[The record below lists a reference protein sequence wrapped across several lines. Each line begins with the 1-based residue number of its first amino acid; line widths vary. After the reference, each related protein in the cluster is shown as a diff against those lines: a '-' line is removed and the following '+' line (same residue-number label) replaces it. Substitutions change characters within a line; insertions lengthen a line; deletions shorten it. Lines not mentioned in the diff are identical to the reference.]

1 MTMRAN
7 ASVRE
12 LAQQFLGISTSTIG
26 NVLDSL
32 RINAIMPGLRP
43 VVLPMRMAGV
53 AFTVKAVVGKLGDYM
68 PGDFSLGDV
77 IDNLQA
83 GDVVVIDL
91 GGQEVASWGG
101 LAALAAKLRGA
112 AGLAVHGGVR
122 DIDEIMNCGFPV
134 YSRHVT
140 PLSPRTRVKIV
151 GLNLEICIGDVQIL
165 PQDIIVGDSTGLV
178 RVPANIAREVLD
190 EVLVLNKKDD
200 EAMRLIRDGGS
211 FKNALSAIRNGG
223 AS

>member
-32 RINAIMPGLRP
+32 RITAIMPGLRP
-43 VVLPMRMAGV
+43 VVLPMRMVGV
-53 AFTVKAVVGKLGDYM
+53 AFTVKA
-68 PGDFSLGDV
+68 
-77 IDNLQA
+77 
-83 GDVVVIDL
+83 
-91 GGQEVASWGG
+91 VASWGG

-151 GLNLEICIGDVQIL
+151 GLNLDICIGDVQIL

-190 EVLVLNKKDD
+190 EVSVLNKKDD
-200 EAMRLIRDGGS
+200 EAMRLIREGGR
-211 FKNALSAIRNGG
+211 FKDALRALRNGV

>member
-1 MTMRAN
+1 MTMLAN
-7 ASVRE
+7 DSVRE

-26 NVLDSL
+26 NVLDSMN
-32 RINAIMPGLRP
+32 IDAILPGLCP
-43 VVLPMRMAGV
+43 VVRPMGMAGL
-53 AFTVKAVVGKLGDYM
+53 AFTVKAVAGKLGDYM
-68 PGDFSLGDV
+68 PGDFSLEDV

-112 AGLAVHGGVR
+112 TGLAVHGGVR
-122 DIDEIMNCGFPV
+122 DIDEILNCGFPV

-140 PLSPRTRVKIV
+140 PLSPRTRVKLV
-151 GLNLEICIGDVQIL
+151 GLNLEICIGDVRIL

-200 EAMRLIRDGGS
+200 EAMRLIREGGS
-211 FKNALSAIRNGG
+211 FKDALLAVRNGG